1 MRNRSNDS
9 RARRSLRQFELD
21 QVQRVV
27 MLRFA
32 PMTSQPLA
40 GPPSTHQLYRDTA
53 CRRNE
58 VRILLHGAEIMVQR

>member
-1 MRNRSNDS
+1 MRDLGNDS
-9 RARRSLRQFELD
+9 RARRSLRQCELD

-40 GPPSTHQLYRDTA
+40 GTPLDALTVSRYAMRAQ
-53 CRRNE
+53 
-58 VRILLHGAEIMVQR
+58 